1 MLEIR
6 TDINQLARS
15 GVLVAWLNS
24 RRVWGQGEGHE
35 EPSRRTD
42 GDSQATVL
50 VDYTCRLS
58 SAPASASK
66 SRDWMELAWGIPA
79 REACSLADPTFHI
92 ISVTVQ
98 SS

>member
-15 GVLVAWLNS
+15 GVLVACLAQLEA
-24 RRVWGQGEGHE
+24 RMGPREGHE

-42 GDSQATVL
+42 GDSQVTVS
-50 VDYTCRLS
+50 VDYRLS

>member
-24 RRVWGQGEGHE
+24 RRVWGQWEGHE

-42 GDSQATVL
+42 GDSQATVS
-50 VDYTCRLS
+50 VDYRLS
-58 SAPASASK
+58 SAPASVSK

-79 REACSLADPTFHI
+79 REACSLADPTFYI

>member
-1 MLEIR
+1 MLEIG
-6 TDINQLARS
+6 TDSNQLARS
-15 GVLVAWLNS
+15 GVVVAWLNS

-35 EPSRRTD
+35 EPR
-42 GDSQATVL
+42 DSQATVS
-50 VDYTCRLS
+50 VDYRLS

-66 SRDWMELAWGIPA
+66 SRDWMELAWGIPT
-79 REACSLADPTFHI
+79 REACSLADPTFHT